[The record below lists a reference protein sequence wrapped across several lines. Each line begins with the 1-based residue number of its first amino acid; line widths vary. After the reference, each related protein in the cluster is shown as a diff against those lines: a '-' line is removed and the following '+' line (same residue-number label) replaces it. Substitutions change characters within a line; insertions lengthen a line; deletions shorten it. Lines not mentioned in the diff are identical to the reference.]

1 MLNAFEKII
10 MPLGA
15 SMTRKTTTAAVVT
28 GAVTTSNSN
37 VTLPAGTM
45 MLEGTA
51 PANESFSDEIERFH
65 PDDGSGAV
73 SVPVHVAD
81 IPPTTGDGEQLNPD
95 ITG

>member
-1 MLNAFEKII
+1 
-10 MPLGA
+10 
-15 SMTRKTTTAAVVT
+15 
-28 GAVTTSNSN
+28 
-37 VTLPAGTM
+37 

-65 PDDGSGAV
+65 PDNGSGAV
-73 SVPVHVAD
+73 SVPVHVAV